1 MTVYIEYVIIDNVVI
16 DYLMLKATFALTGI
30 RSSRGRLFLC
40 SFFGAAVALIYPLI
54 ESVTAISVVLKIL
67 SGLLIVCLAAKYNT
81 VKSYYINAVVFFC
94 FTFLTGG
101 AIIGVFSILS
111 IPYSAELSVALMAI
125 PAYFI
130 IRAVSEVL
138 KFVYRR
144 KDVVKLT
151 YKLDLTLLGR
161 VVPAVGFLD
170 TGNALYDGDNAVIV
184 TDKKFFL
191 ALAGDNLIKLKLKK
205 LTVKTVLSSGENFA
219 VSLDELKIYI
229 EDKVNIYNNVT
240 LLVVSK
246 GVGEGYDVILHP
258 ALFRSSYDE
267 SLVEKVKE
275 VS

>member
-1 MTVYIEYVIIDNVVI
+1 M
-16 DYLMLKATFALTGI
+16 
-30 RSSRGRLFLC
+30 R
-40 SFFGAAVALIYPLI
+40 
-54 ESVTAISVVLKIL
+54 
-67 SGLLIVCLAAKYNT
+67 
-81 VKSYYINAVVFFC
+81 INRFFC

-101 AIIGVFSILS
+101 AIIGVFSLFS

-205 LTVKTVLSSGENFA
+205 LTVKTVLSNGENFA

-229 EDKVNIYNNVT
+229 GDKVNIYNNVT

>member
-101 AIIGVFSILS
+101 AIIGVFSLFS

-205 LTVKTVLSSGENFA
+205 LNNHEHHPFYQGLA
-219 VSLDELKIYI
+219 LDAQ
-229 EDKVNIYNNVT
+229 
-240 LLVVSK
+240 
-246 GVGEGYDVILHP
+246 P
-258 ALFRSSYDE
+258 Q
-267 SLVEKVKE
+267 E
-275 VS
+275 VSDLCHHCDSHRYSRLVPGRQPGQHGHDGRRRDGHHRCRGRQARR